1 MALIKGIDK
10 HAWTQHTKKARR
22 HLERWVDIAFPV
34 ATSLALVG
42 QNYWSNCSLM
52 VWICCRL
59 TVFTDKRGYFNWILL
74 GLALANFG
82 TIVLDRGQK
91 PSDPSDILIV
101 ALSLAAG
108 LQRSKEQW
116 RQSASLIAL
125 CIIPIGIAGL
135 LNEPATL
142 LQFPE
147 INVNRLSFFLGLIA
161 ITGYA
166 ATRWENRAIHRL
178 GWAALT
184 TTVIPLGLMT
194 GSRAALAAPAIA
206 ISVSWMLSTFFERR
220 SESRSITRRK
230 GMWISALALLI
241 VMSGFTTYF
250 WYTDSKDSFENRL
263 SDLNRFETAVC
274 WFNAPIERGAA
285 ITGLGLN
292 NKVRKHCDGKN
303 LPRMGKLG
311 HTKGLPHAHNVAS
324 QAMGEMGI
332 PGLAV
337 VAGTTI
343 WAIRI
348 AVKQLKDR
356 RDISMTHLTV
366 TTLIYLVITG
376 ATTSHYIYLM
386 INQTLIGYLLSGL
399 SYKKKP
405 AKKEREFIVN
415 TADQAFG
422 A

>member
-1 MALIKGIDK
+1 MG
-10 HAWTQHTKKARR
+10 KAQK
-22 HLERWVDIAFPV
+22 HLERWADIAFPV
-34 ATSLALVG
+34 ATTFALVG
-42 QNYWSNCSLM
+42 QNYWSNTTLM
-52 VWICCRL
+52 IWICCRL
-59 TVFTDKRGYFNWILL
+59 TVLAEKRGHHNWILL
-74 GLALANFG
+74 GLALANLG

-91 PSDPSDILIV
+91 PSDPSDILII

-116 RQSASLIAL
+116 RHSASLIAL
-125 CIIPIGIAGL
+125 CMVPVGIAAL
-135 LNEPATL
+135 LNEPGTL

-147 INVNRLSFFLGLIA
+147 FNVNRLSFFLGLVA

-166 ATRWENRAIHRL
+166 ATRWEIRPMHRF
-178 GWAALT
+178 GWATLT
-184 TTVIPLGLMT
+184 TVAVPLGLMT

-206 ISVSWMLSTFFERR
+206 ISLSWILSTYFKKRN
-220 SESRSITRRK
+220 ESNTKIIRK
-230 GMWISALALLI
+230 VRWASMLASLTAISGLTA
-241 VMSGFTTYF
+241 FF
-250 WYTDSKDSFENRL
+250 WYAGAQDSVENRL
-263 SDLNRFETAVC
+263 NDHNRFETAAC
-274 WFNAPIERGAA
+274 WFNAPIERGVAM
-285 ITGLGLN
+285 TGLGLN

-386 INQTLIGYLLSGL
+386 INQALIGYLLSGL
-399 SYKKKP
+399 SYKKEP
-405 AKKEREFIVN
+405 AKKEQEFIVN
-415 TADQAFG
+415 PADQAFG